1 MSKIKLKVV
10 DQNISL
16 IDSPK
21 IYSGDINTDQVV
33 FEFDEH
39 WTGYTKTAVF
49 YRDIEKPYA
58 QILTDNECNIPREV
72 MTTEGRFYFGVF
84 GVKGDELYTSE
95 IVSYCIGAGIITT
108 GTAPEPSPDIWQQI
122 LNELGNIR
130 KLAEEMS
137 QGQEDFKEQMEQ
149 TFQEYYEELKVI
161 SANFMT
167 VEDVDQICEGNYD
180 PIYDDYNVESI
191 TQDELNKILV

>member
-1 MSKIKLKVV
+1 
-10 DQNISL
+10 
-16 IDSPK
+16 
-21 IYSGDINTDQVV
+21 
-33 FEFDEH
+33 
-39 WTGYTKTAVF
+39 
-49 YRDIEKPYA
+49 
-58 QILTDNECNIPREV
+58 
-72 MTTEGRFYFGVF
+72 MTYG
-84 GVKGDELYTSE
+84 S
-95 IVSYCIGAGIITT
+95 I
-108 GTAPEPSPDIWQQI
+108 PEPSETIWQQI
-122 LNELGNIR
+122 LSELGNIR

>member
-1 MSKIKLKVV
+1 MVLE
-10 DQNISL
+10 D
-16 IDSPK
+16 DTC
-21 IYSGDINTDQVV
+21 Y
-33 FEFDEH
+33 
-39 WTGYTKTAVF
+39 
-49 YRDIEKPYA
+49 
-58 QILTDNECNIPREV
+58 IPAEV
-72 MTTEGRFYFGVF
+72 MRTEGRIYIGVF
-84 GVKGDELYTSE
+84 GVKDDKVKTSE
-95 IVSYCIGAGIITT
+95 VVFYDIGT
-108 GTAPEPSPDIWQQI
+108 GVMTYGSIPEPSETIWQQI
-122 LNELGNIR
+122 LSELGNIR